1 MNKLKNLLFSPIT
14 FAALFLGYAF
24 SRRLEV
30 DIFNKSQLLLEQ
42 NHLFSDV
49 ILFFIHE
56 TTVIVLTAELD
67 LMSD

>member
-1 MNKLKNLLFSPIT
+1 MIVSSSTVGSLKLIQPK
-14 FAALFLGYAF
+14 
-24 SRRLEV
+24 
-30 DIFNKSQLLLEQ
+30 LLLEQ